1 VLRYR
6 TGDLTTLNY
15 EECDCGRTLVRMDNV
30 TGRSDDLLIVRGA
43 NVYPSEIEDVV
54 LEFDGVEPQYRIDL
68 YEEDNLDRMEITVEL
83 ADDFAGDADALRDEI
98 LERLKNVLVFTPDSL
113 DLVEYGTIER
123 SEVGKVKR
131 VYDHR

>member
-1 VLRYR
+1 
-6 TGDLTTLNY
+6 
-15 EECDCGRTLVRMDNV
+15 VRMDNV

-83 ADDFAGDADALRDEI
+83 ADDFAGDADALRDGI